1 MKTII
6 VDDDLWM
13 IKRFEMESAD
23 IEDIKLQK
31 SFTNPYEAL
40 EYVKDEKHT
49 VELAF
54 LDIEMPGM
62 SGLELGAELKKL
74 RPGIVIFY
82 LSAHDIYMVE
92 AFRSRSADYY
102 ILKPY
107 SHDDLQ
113 DAAHRA
119 KLLSVRQKKRIYI
132 ETFGSFNIY
141 LDGQILLF
149 KSRIAKEIM
158 ALLVHK
164 RGTALNNKEA
174 FYIIWEDAPYTH
186 EKATGFRKGIRKL
199 KDVLE
204 AAGISDILISSGKEH
219 SLDISKVDCD
229 YYDFLNGDIEA
240 TKKFNGEYML
250 DYSWGEETTAE
261 LIAIKNGRNTT

>member
-6 VDDDLWM
+6 VDDDIWM
-13 IKRFEMESAD
+13 IKRFEMESAG

-31 SFTNPYEAL
+31 AFTNPYEAL
-40 EYVKDEKHT
+40 EYVKDGNA

-62 SGLELGAELKKL
+62 TGLELGAELKRV

-107 SHDDLQ
+107 SREDLQ

-132 ETFGSFNIY
+132 ETFGRFNIY

-149 KSRIAKEIM
+149 KSGIAKEIM

-164 RGTALNNKEA
+164 CGTALSNKEA
-174 FYIIWEDAPYTH
+174 FFTMWEDVPYTH
-186 EKATGFRKGIRKL
+186 EKATGLRKGMCKL
-199 KDVLE
+199 KDILE
-204 AAGISDILISSGKEH
+204 SAGISDILISSGKEH

-229 YYDFLNGDIEA
+229 YYDFLNGSIEA
-240 TKKFNGEYML
+240 TKKFHGEYML
-250 DYSWGEETTAE
+250 DYSWGEETAAE
-261 LIAIKNGRNTT
+261 LIEIKIERNVT